1 MKELYYT
8 MIESQIYFNLSVVLC
23 FAIFFISIVL
33 ITMLFVIEIK
43 HKKIGAI
50 VIILLSILVLFGS
63 QPLIRQLAKNEA
75 NKIIEKVEK
84 YNNTEK

>member
-43 HKKIGAI
+43 HKK
-50 VIILLSILVLFGS
+50 LVL
-63 QPLIRQLAKNEA
+63 
-75 NKIIEKVEK
+75 
-84 YNNTEK
+84 

>member
-1 MKELYYT
+1 MKELYSV
-8 MIESQIYFNLSVVLC
+8 MIESQIYFNLSVLC
-23 FAIFFISIVL
+23 CSTVAFVSFILFGVCL
-33 ITMLFVIEIK
+33 IIE
-43 HKKIGAI
+43 HKKIGFI
-50 VIILLSILVLFGS
+50 TVILLSALVLFGS

>member
-8 MIESQIYFNLSVVLC
+8 MIESQIYFNLSVLC
-23 FAIFFISIVL
+23 CLIVVFISFVL
-33 ITMLFVIEIK
+33 FGVCLIIE
-43 HKKIGAI
+43 HKKIGFI
-50 VIILLSILVLFGS
+50 TVILLSVLVLFGS

-75 NKIIEKVEK
+75 NKVIENVEK